1 MEKEAKGLG
10 EAEILEVPE
19 KTDTQKLEEMFLE
32 NQHLQ
37 QRVMVQ
43 DQLITLVKENVEKLV
58 GWQSVVTP
66 DILEMEKKNRE
77 IVDEERAMYYYKL
90 KAEVE
95 TRIKNA
101 IANKWPKLQAAHNLV
116 LKTITEIGPNNTWN
130 RKAEFDHYFQKQIKP
145 EKKEK
150 PEEDAQKLKKPGK
163 VLAP

>member
-1 MEKEAKGLG
+1 MEKEAQGLG

-19 KTDTQKLEEMFLE
+19 KTDAQKLEEMFLE

-77 IVDEERAMYYYKL
+77 IVDAERAMYYYKL

-130 RKAEFDHYFQKQIKP
+130 RKGEFDHYFQKQVKP

-150 PEEDAQKLKKPGK
+150 VDENKKDAKKPEK
-163 VLAP
+163 VAA